1 VASGTDRPPQGQG
14 APPVRPQGDRE
25 PSVDWP
31 VFAITAATVL
41 GVCLLVFLS
50 PDRAGVVITDIHGK
64 LTRNLGFLYQWYVIA
79 LLGFLAFIAF
89 SRHGKIRLGGRDAR
103 PDFSTLSWIGMI
115 FCAGVGATLIY
126 WAVVEWAYYIDA
138 PPLGA
143 APRSTAAIEWA
154 ATYGMFHWGPVG
166 WAIFCLPTIAIAY
179 AFYQRGEPH
188 LRLSAG
194 CLPFLPGG
202 VGSVRGR
209 IIDFIYMANLIGGSA
224 TALALTAP
232 MIAALFGKLTGVP
245 QSFAV
250 EAAVVFL
257 CVLIFAASSY
267 LGLERGFKRLADA
280 NTWIALGL
288 LGFVVT
294 VGPTIFILQM
304 GTNSLGLML
313 QEFVRM
319 VTWTDPVERKGV
331 VENWTVF
338 YWAWWVAYGPFVAL
352 FATRISRGRTL
363 RELIGGLMV
372 FGTLGAALFY
382 IVLGNYALDLE
393 LTGALEVARL
403 VQERSGAVALAEVL
417 GTLPFPTLV
426 MLGFLVVAAILMATT
441 YDSASYTLASV
452 SSRDIRVGQDP
463 ARWNRVF
470 WAFAIGVP
478 PVALLF
484 VKGGITV
491 VQSATIIVS
500 LPLLVVGMLLAI
512 SIIRMI
518 REDETAGRL

>member
-1 VASGTDRPPQGQG
+1 VASGTDTPPQGQDG
-14 APPVRPQGDRE
+14 QGRASRGEPP
-25 PSVDWP
+25 VDWP
-31 VFAITAATVL
+31 VFAITAVVVL
-41 GVCLLVFLS
+41 GVCLIIFLS
-50 PDRAGVVITDIHGK
+50 PAAAGAVITDLHGK

-79 LLGFLAFIAF
+79 LLGFLGFIAF
-89 SRHGKIRLGGRDAR
+89 SRHGKIRLGGRDAK
-103 PDFSTLSWIGMI
+103 PDFSTVSWIGMI
-115 FCAGVGATLIY
+115 FCSGVGATIIY
-126 WAVVEWAYYIDA
+126 WAVVEWAFYIDA

-154 ATYGMFHWGPVG
+154 ATYGIFHWGPVG
-166 WAIFCLPTIAIAY
+166 WAIFCVPTIAIAY

-188 LRLSAG
+188 LRLSSG

-202 VGSVRGR
+202 VGSARARV
-209 IIDFIYMANLIGGSA
+209 IDFIYMANLIGGSA

-232 MIAALFGKLTGVP
+232 MVAALFQKLTGIP

-250 EAAVVFL
+250 EASIIFF
-257 CVLIFAASSY
+257 CVLIFAASSFF
-267 LGLERGFKRLADA
+267 GLEKGFKRLADA
-280 NTWIALGL
+280 NTFIALGL
-288 LGFVVT
+288 LGFVAA
-294 VGPTIFILQM
+294 VGPTLFILQM

-319 VTWTDPVERKGV
+319 VTWTDPVERKGF
-331 VENWTVF
+331 VEDWTVF

-363 RELIGGLMV
+363 RELIFGLIT
-372 FGTLGAALFY
+372 FGTLGAGIFY
-382 IVLGNYALDLE
+382 IVLGNYALNLE
-393 LTGALEVARL
+393 LTGALEVTRIL
-403 VQERSGAVALAEVL
+403 KEQSGPVALAEVFA
-417 GTLPFPTLV
+417 TLPFPTLV
-426 MLGFLVVAAILMATT
+426 ILGFLVVAAILMATT

-452 SSRDIRVGQDP
+452 SSRDIHAGQDP

-478 PVALLF
+478 PIALLF

-500 LPLLVVGMLLAI
+500 LPLLAVGVLLAL
-512 SIIRMI
+512 SILRMI
-518 REDETAGRL
+518 REDEAAGRL

>member
-1 VASGTDRPPQGQG
+1 MASGTDTPPPAEQ
-14 APPVRPQGDRE
+14 VRHRE
-25 PSVDWP
+25 PPVDWP
-31 VFAITAATVL
+31 VFTIIALTVL
-41 GVCLLVFLS
+41 GVCLLVFLA
-50 PDRAGVVITDIHGK
+50 PERAGAFINRLYDQ

-79 LLGFLAFIAF
+79 LLGFLGYIAF
-89 SRHGKIRLGGRDAR
+89 SRHGRIRFGGRDSK

-115 FCAGVGATLIY
+115 FCSGVGATLIY
-126 WAVVEWAYYIDA
+126 WAMVEWAYYIDA

-188 LRLSAG
+188 LRLSSG

-202 VGSVRGR
+202 VGSTRAR
-209 IIDFIYMANLIGGSA
+209 IIDFIYMANLLGGSA
-224 TALALTAP
+224 TALGLTAP
-232 MIAALFGKLTGVP
+232 MIAALFSKLTGVR
-245 QSFAV
+245 QDFTL
-250 EAAVVFL
+250 EALVILA
-257 CVLIFAASSY
+257 CVLIFAASSWA
-267 LGLERGFKRLADA
+267 GLEKGFKRMADL

-288 LGFVVT
+288 LGFVLA
-294 VGPTIFILQM
+294 VGPTLFILQM

-319 VTWTDPVERKGV
+319 VTWTDPVERAGF
-331 VENWTVF
+331 VESWTVF

-363 RELIGGLMV
+363 RELIFGLMT
-372 FGTLGAALFY
+372 FGTLGASVFY
-382 IVLGNYALDLE
+382 IVLGNYAMNLE
-393 LTGALEVARL
+393 LTGALSVTTLMREHAD
-403 VQERSGAVALAEVL
+403 SGAYALAEVL
-417 GTLPFPTLV
+417 GTLPFPTL
-426 MLGFLVVAAILMATT
+426 MILGFLVVAAILMATT

-452 SSRDIRVGQDP
+452 ASRDIRVGENP
-463 ARWNRVF
+463 ARWNHVF

-484 VKGGITV
+484 VEGGIKV
-491 VQSATIIVS
+491 VQSATVVVS
-500 LPLLVVGMLLAI
+500 LPLLAVGVLLAL
-512 SIIRMI
+512 SILRMI
-518 REDETAGRL
+518 REDEAAGRL